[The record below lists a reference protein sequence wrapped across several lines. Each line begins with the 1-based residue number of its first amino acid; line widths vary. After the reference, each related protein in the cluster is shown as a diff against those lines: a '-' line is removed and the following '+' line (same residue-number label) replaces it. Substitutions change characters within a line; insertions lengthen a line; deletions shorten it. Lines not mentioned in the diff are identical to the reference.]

1 VRTPH
6 KRPSS
11 SRGSHATWSEGDS
24 RTCLHCGKPLRI
36 TVDPAIWIHTE
47 NGVHTSSH
55 PKCGPPWETPIAHA
69 SDGSRKVPANT
80 TNCQEPR

>member
-1 VRTPH
+1 MKTARKRT
-6 KRPSS
+6 SS

-24 RTCLHCGKPLRI
+24 RTCLHCGKTLRI

-55 PKCGPPWETPIAHA
+55 PKCGPPWKEAHPSA
-69 SDGSRKVPANT
+69 PSGKAPANPT
-80 TNCQEPR
+80 RQEPR